1 MSLAGIHLGPH
12 DAEYVYFNSITN
24 LAPLA
29 ILYYDYLLTFPLEVQ
44 FLWSPGN
51 QGWLTLACL
60 INRYLPLFGHIPLAV
75 SYLRSQRDIPFCQG
89 LHLYHEI
96 FGIFM
101 QVLAGLLCMIRVYAL
116 YGRNRRVLAALLM
129 VGAASILF
137 TSWAMVA
144 SRRDMSE
151 TIEVISSLPGCNQY
165 LPSEGARDAALAW
178 IGVLVFDSAIFSLT
192 LYKAFTTGRGI
203 RLLNVIVRDGTM
215 YFSALFIMNLA
226 NILMLML
233 APPLLKNSTA
243 SITNVLSITL
253 ISRLMLNLRAQ
264 SSAQAGLPS
273 SIESERRFQAGLPVA
288 RPPPPMSAA
297 EGPVTDSSNKSTGE
311 TGPPVPG
318 PSHLDFPG
326 MQVGEPTAL

>member
-1 MSLAGIHLGPH
+1 MSLAGIHLGPYA
-12 DAEYVYFNSITN
+12 AEYVYFNSITN
-24 LAPLA
+24 LAPL
-29 ILYYDYLLTFPLEVQ
+29 VQ

-75 SYLRSQRDIPFCQG
+75 SYLRSQRDIPVCQG
-89 LHLYHEI
+89 LHLYHEV

-101 QVLAGLLCMIRVYAL
+101 QSLAGLLCMIRVYAL

-151 TIEVISSLPGCNQY
+151 TIEVMSSLPGCNQY
-165 LPSEGARDAALAW
+165 LPSEGARDAAVAW

-192 LYKAFTTGRGI
+192 LYKAFTMGRGI

-226 NILMLML
+226 NILMLLL
-233 APPLLKNSTA
+233 APVRFSLTSLTGRDDFHTLLSLSTH
-243 SITNVLSITL
+243 SLFSKIPPRQLRTCSP
-253 ISRLMLNLRAQ
+253 SRSYRV
-264 SSAQAGLPS
+264 SC
-273 SIESERRFQAGLPVA
+273 
-288 RPPPPMSAA
+288 
-297 EGPVTDSSNKSTGE
+297 
-311 TGPPVPG
+311 
-318 PSHLDFPG
+318 
-326 MQVGEPTAL
+326 